1 MAYALLA
8 RLTPAFGLYTTF
20 TGACIYWIFGT
31 SKDIVIGVSIEP
43 TSPPIFHLS
52 PADSLLTIAKTT
64 AVGSLL
70 VGSVISKIEAE
81 HPGVYKPEDI
91 AHALSFLAGAVLFLF
106 GILRLGWLIEF
117 IPYVPISAFVT
128 SASIT
133 IISTQLPTVLGITGV
148 NTREAPY
155 KVYVN
160 TLKGLPRT
168 KLDAAIG
175 ITCIVLL
182 HTIRS
187 ACAKMELR
195 QPAKKRVWSLLSSLR
210 LTFAIMLYTFISWLV
225 NRTAPAGQEKFRIVG
240 HIDKG
245 EYSQH

>member
-1 MAYALLA
+1 MIDNAGVTVGLVVVPQAMAYALLA
-8 RLTPAFGLYTTF
+8 RLSPAFGLYTTF

-31 SKDIVIGVSIEP
+31 SKDIVIG
-43 TSPPIFHLS
+43 
-52 PADSLLTIAKTT
+52 TT

-81 HPGVYKPEDI
+81 HPGVYKPEHI
-91 AHALSFLAGAVLFLF
+91 AHALSFMAGSVLFIL

-133 IISTQLPTVLGITGV
+133 IISTQLPTVLGITGI
-148 NTREAPY
+148 NTRTAPY
-155 KVYVN
+155 SVYVN
-160 TLKGLPRT
+160 TLKRLPDAR
-168 KLDAAIG
+168 LDAAIG
-175 ITCIVLL
+175 ITSIMLL
-182 HTIRS
+182 SAIRT

-195 QPAKKRVWSLLSSLR
+195 QPAHKRVWQMLSSLR
-210 LTFAIMLYTFISWLV
+210 LTFAILLYTFISWLV
-225 NRTAPAGQEKFRIVG
+225 HRNVPTGKEKFRIVG

-245 EYSQH
+245 RYGYYHC